1 VNVKKKGMPVCDPV
15 LRNQLSNLSS
25 TVEGQDADQD
35 FVEALVT
42 AQLESYK
49 LLMDMSSKIVDSFIP
64 TKKKTSKT
72 L

>member
-1 VNVKKKGMPVCDPV
+1 MVIRCEKNTLDPV

-64 TKKKTSKT
+64 TKKKQVK